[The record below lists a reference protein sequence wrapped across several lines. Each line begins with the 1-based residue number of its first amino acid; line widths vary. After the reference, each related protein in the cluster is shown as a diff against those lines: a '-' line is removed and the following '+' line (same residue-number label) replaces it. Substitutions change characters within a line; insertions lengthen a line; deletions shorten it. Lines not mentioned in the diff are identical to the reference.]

1 MSIKLKSTAE
11 KKGNPQE
18 KGMQEKGMQEK
29 VSQECHVS
37 EDGHHHRQ
45 IQVDINAC
53 KYCGKVF

>member
-11 KKGNPQE
+11 KKGNP
-18 KGMQEKGMQEK
+18 QEKGMQEK

-45 IQVDINAC
+45 THVDINAC